1 MKIYDEPQFRHAMRN
16 SDAADALRF
25 IRGIHGSDTKAAR
38 APMENFVSCW
48 AGKPDNSK
56 VTSKLTLKQR
66 DEKLLVN
73 LYERIQSENS
83 PRVYRE
89 LVRLYRDVKHN
100 YDRNCI

>member
-38 APMENFVSCW
+38 ASMENFVSCW

-73 LYERIQSENS
+73 RVDERSLARAIMHRNQS
-83 PRVYRE
+83 PQGTTQCLRYQ
-89 LVRLYRDVKHN
+89 LG
-100 YDRNCI
+100 